1 MPITSSPVN
10 YRLFLLV
17 VALIH
22 IILIPLAILALG
34 FFVSRRMSS
43 HSTGGR
49 SGLALLWIAFATAV
63 AGVPALVAGLSLD
76 PKVAVV
82 QISPFYFI
90 MIFGGTIAARLPG
103 LLSGRK
109 LRALPF
115 HGLIAS
121 LLAAL
126 GDILAWA
133 FLDLVLITGFTN
145 YIWLF
150 TLIGLPAFLGRVAVH
165 NFNAL
170 GQFGTPQALG
180 NPSSVVVPG
189 LPASQNP

>member
-1 MPITSSPVN
+1 MPITSSPVS

-22 IILIPLAILALG
+22 IIVVPLAILALG
-34 FFVSRRMSS
+34 FFVSRQAGSRSAS
-43 HSTGGR
+43 GR
-49 SGLALLWIAFATAV
+49 SGFSLLWIAFATAI

-76 PKVAVV
+76 PKIAVV

-109 LRALPF
+109 LRTLPF
-115 HGLIAS
+115 HGLVAS

-133 FLDLVLITGFTN
+133 FLDLVLLTGFTN

-150 TLIGLPAFLGRVAVH
+150 TLIGLPAFLGRIAVH

-170 GQFGTPQALG
+170 GQFGAPKSLG
-180 NPSSVVVPG
+180 TSSAAIVPS

>member
-1 MPITSSPVN
+1 MPLTSSPVS

-22 IILIPLAILALG
+22 IIVVPLAILALG
-34 FFVSRRMSS
+34 FYASRQIGSRSA
-43 HSTGGR
+43 GGR
-49 SGLALLWIAFATAV
+49 FGFSLLWIAFATAL

-76 PKVAVV
+76 PKVAIV
-82 QISPFYFI
+82 QISPFYFL

-109 LRALPF
+109 LRTLPF
-115 HGLIAS
+115 HGLVSS

-150 TLIGLPAFLGRVAVH
+150 TLIGLPAFLGRIAVH

-170 GQFGTPQALG
+170 GQFGAPKSLG
-180 NPSSVVVPG
+180 SASSVIVPS